1 MKNNDFLPVQGWM
14 YKMQLTD
21 KQRAI
26 YAHIWSY
33 SRDGRN
39 VCRSTAK
46 ELAEWAD
53 CQERNAKYII
63 RKLEDRGLIRHK
75 VIRTV
80 KKTWT
85 EFWAVLPENAIT
97 PDRGSKEKIEW
108 AGRAKVCPTER
119 AAECPTERATDCPT
133 NTVSIYSRNKRNK
146 TGCCNKRASARRTTT
161 TTGFLFDEEILNI
174 PHSERFFLDAWEKL
188 LREPQWQGKT
198 PGQLQQ
204 QLDIFAPCDPE
215 VCCYSIELAIRR
227 GWNFIE
233 DPTKIMCED
242 MDKFYAF
249 ADQLHAREEEG
260 RK

>member
-1 MKNNDFLPVQGWM
+1 M
-14 YKMQLTD
+14 
-21 KQRAI
+21 
-26 YAHIWSY
+26 
-33 SRDGRN
+33 
-39 VCRSTAK
+39 
-46 ELAEWAD
+46 
-53 CQERNAKYII
+53 
-63 RKLEDRGLIRHK
+63 
-75 VIRTV
+75 
-80 KKTWT
+80 
-85 EFWAVLPENAIT
+85 
-97 PDRGSKEKIEW
+97 
-108 AGRAKVCPTER
+108 
-119 AAECPTERATDCPT
+119 
-133 NTVSIYSRNKRNK
+133 
-146 TGCCNKRASARRTTT
+146 
-161 TTGFLFDEEILNI
+161 NI